1 MKEDEQE
8 GTASVSEASADQKT
22 QEPERRPV
30 NPDMTARVSVLV
42 CVLLSVHAVGQR
54 PQRVVLSLQLPV
66 PLLQLSDL
74 FSQKLHLLPHR
85 QHQVT
90 LHQVLHTHTRD
101 VHK

>member
-1 MKEDEQE
+1 ML
-8 GTASVSEASADQKT
+8 VS
-22 QEPERRPV
+22 
-30 NPDMTARVSVLV
+30 V
-42 CVLLSVHAVGQR
+42 CVLVSVHAVGQR

-90 LHQVLHTHTRD
+90 LHQVLHTHTHMMCINKLAN
-101 VHK
+101 HKARPTEGALCD

>member
-42 CVLLSVHAVGQR
+42 CVCVSECACCGSAPSACGSLS
-54 PQRVVLSLQLPV
+54 PV
-66 PLLQLSDL
+66 AGSSPAAL
-74 FSQKLHLLPHR
+74 
-85 QHQVT
+85 
-90 LHQVLHTHTRD
+90 
-101 VHK
+101 